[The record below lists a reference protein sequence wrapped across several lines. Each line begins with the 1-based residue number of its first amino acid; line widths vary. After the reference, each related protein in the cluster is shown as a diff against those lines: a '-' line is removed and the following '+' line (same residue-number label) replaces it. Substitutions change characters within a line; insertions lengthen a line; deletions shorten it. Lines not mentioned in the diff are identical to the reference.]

1 MPHYVTGARPPPEWS
16 RPPGRWWCRLHPR
29 SGSAHPRPHTPA
41 LIAFTQVRKYERGE
55 GTTVET
61 TTAVRT
67 AALELEAVSRRHGRR
82 GSGREAVALDAVSCV
97 IPVGSFTAVAGP
109 SGSGKSTF
117 LQCAAGLDRPS
128 SGTVRIAGTDLGTLS
143 EAALTRLRR
152 DRIGFVFQSHA
163 LNLVASLSIEEN
175 VVLPLVLAGADP
187 GAADVLDRGRR
198 LLERVG
204 LSGRGGGGPAALSG
218 GEQQRVAVAR
228 ALVTEPDVLF
238 ADEPTASLDPES
250 AALVLGLLRD
260 AVRLD
265 GRTVVMV
272 THDPVA
278 ASWADTV
285 MTMDGGRLR

>member
-1 MPHYVTGARPPPEWS
+1 M
-16 RPPGRWWCRLHPR
+16 
-29 SGSAHPRPHTPA
+29 
-41 LIAFTQVRKYERGE
+41 
-55 GTTVET
+55 ET

-67 AALELEAVSRRHGRR
+67 AALELESVSRRHGRR

-97 IPVGSFTAVAGP
+97 VPVGSFTAVVGP

-143 EAALTRLRR
+143 ESALTRLRR

-163 LNLVASLSIEEN
+163 LNLVSSLSIEEN

-187 GAADVLDRGRR
+187 EDDRVLDRGRQ
-198 LLERVG
+198 LLDRVG
-204 LSGRGGGGPAALSG
+204 LSGRGGGGPATLSG

>member
-1 MPHYVTGARPPPEWS
+1 MV
-16 RPPGRWWCRLHPR
+16 
-29 SGSAHPRPHTPA
+29 GS
-41 LIAFTQVRKYERGE
+41 
-55 GTTVET
+55 TVDT
-61 TTAVRT
+61 ITAVR
-67 AALELEAVSRRHGRR
+67 ASALSLESVSRRHGR
-82 GSGREAVALDAVSCV
+82 GDGETTALDAVSCAV
-97 IPVGSFTAVAGP
+97 PVGSFTAVVGP

-117 LQCAAGLDRPS
+117 LQCAAGLDRPT
-128 SGTVRIAGTDLGTLS
+128 SGTVRIGGTDLGALS

-163 LNLVASLSIEEN
+163 LNLVPSLSIEEN

-187 GAADVLDRGRR
+187 QDERVLSRGRD
-198 LLERVG
+198 LLTRVG
-204 LSGRGGGGPAALSG
+204 LAGRGAQGPATLSG
-218 GEQQRVAVAR
+218 GQQQRVAVAR
-228 ALVTEPDVLF
+228 ALVTEPEVIF

-260 AVRLD
+260 AVRID

-285 MTMDGGRLR
+285 LTMDGGRLR

>member
-1 MPHYVTGARPPPEWS
+1 MDT
-16 RPPGRWWCRLHPR
+16 
-29 SGSAHPRPHTPA
+29 
-41 LIAFTQVRKYERGE
+41 F
-55 GTTVET
+55 
-61 TTAVRT
+61 TAVRT
-67 AALELEAVSRRHGRR
+67 AALELESVSRHHGRR
-82 GSGREAVALDAVSCV
+82 GSGREVAALDTVSCTV
-97 IPVGSFTAVAGP
+97 PAGSFTAVVGP

-128 SGTVRIAGTDLGTLS
+128 SGTVRIAGTDLGGLS

-163 LNLVASLSIEEN
+163 LNLVPSLSIEEN

-187 GAADVLDRGRR
+187 GAARLLDRGRR
-198 LLERVG
+198 LLDRVG
-204 LSGRGGGGPAALSG
+204 LSGRGSGGPTTLSG

-228 ALVTEPDVLF
+228 ALVTEPEVVF
-238 ADEPTASLDPES
+238 ADEPTASLDPDS

-260 AVRLD
+260 AVRHD

-278 ASWADTV
+278 AGWADTV
-285 MTMDGGRLR
+285 LTMDGGRLR